1 MRNDYLFKWNGIDIS
16 AFLRTTSE
24 GKRWFAIVRQA
35 PTMTYPK
42 RRYKT
47 YTVPGRSGDIYIPD
61 ESYDNFTKSY
71 ELFLYGM
78 KNDPYEEEDPDDPLP
93 SFDGRTNIK
102 DLTNICWQ
110 IQGWLTE
117 PKGYAT
123 LQDDET
129 GINRTRL
136 AYYTGNLNV
145 AEDLLRFGRATISFS
160 VRPELF
166 IGDPISGYKTLN
178 ITSEERSS
186 HESPTRGGNAKPLIS
201 ISIPPKQTITDKGQ
215 TIVKRFPFYVYC
227 YYGRN
232 SYNNYHLNHW
242 QYNPPVNDSWYQ
254 DEADYLVIDSEG
266 QNFYL
271 VKGAANEPVKNE
283 NVDLTQWRLI
293 NQYMQ
298 MIDGCSYER
307 YRDDNDTLPQK
318 TGVRMPTLFGGKT
331 TYIGFDFS
339 EVTPTAREFNI
350 RERLYQL

>member
-1 MRNDYLFKWNGIDIS
+1 MRDDYLFKWNGIDIS
-16 AFLRTTSE
+16 AFWRTTSE

-47 YTVPGRSGDIYIPD
+47 FTVPGRNGDFYIPD
-61 ESYDNFTKSY
+61 EAYDNFTKSY

-102 DLTNICWQ
+102 DLVNICWQ

-129 GINRTRL
+129 GVNRTRL

-160 VRPELF
+160 VRPELY
-166 IGDPISGYKTLN
+166 IGDPTRDYDTQNIISTW
-178 ITSEERSS
+178 S
-186 HESPTRGGNAKPLIS
+186 HDAIARGGNAKPLIS
-201 ISIPPKQTITDKGQ
+201 ISIPPKQPVYDKDGKIIGYQ
-215 TIVKRFPFYVYC
+215 RHRFYLEC

-232 SYNNYHLNHW
+232 SQDYHATSW
-242 QYNPPVNDSWYQ
+242 RYDPPYPDPWYQ

-266 QNFYL
+266 ENFYL

-293 NQYMQ
+293 NRYIAI
-298 MIDGCSYER
+298 IDPPYGESD
-307 YRDDNDTLPQK
+307 RDDLGNLPK
-318 TGVRMPTLFGGKT
+318 GTGVRMPTIFGGKI
-331 TYIGFDFS
+331 TYIYFDFD
-339 EVTPTAREFNI
+339 EETPTVHEFNI
-350 RERLYQL
+350 RERMFQL

>member
-1 MRNDYLFKWNGIDIS
+1 MLNEYLFKWNGIDIS
-16 AFLRTTSE
+16 DIYRTTSE
-24 GKRWFAIVRQA
+24 GKRWFAVVRQA

-47 YTVPGRSGDIYIPD
+47 FTVPGRSGDIYIPD
-61 ESYDNFTKSY
+61 EAYDNFTKSY
-71 ELFLYGM
+71 EIFLYGM
-78 KNDPYEEEDPDDPLP
+78 KNDPYEEEDPQDPLP

-117 PKGYAT
+117 PNGYAT

-129 GINRTRL
+129 GVNRTRL

-160 VRPELF
+160 VRPELY
-166 IGDPISGYKTLN
+166 IGDPIKDYDTQN
-178 ITSEERSS
+178 IISTWS
-186 HESPTRGGNAKPLIS
+186 HDAITRGGNAKPLIS
-201 ISIPPKQTITDKGQ
+201 ISIPPKQPIYGKDGE
-215 TIVKRFPFYVYC
+215 IIGYKRNQFYLAC

-232 SYNNYHLNHW
+232 TQDYRLNHW
-242 QYNPPVNDSWYQ
+242 QYSPPVNDPWYQ

-266 QNFYL
+266 ENFYL

-298 MIDGCSYER
+298 MMDGCNYEQ
-307 YRDDNDTLPQK
+307 YRDDNDNLPQK
-318 TGVRMPTLFGGKT
+318 TGVRMPTIFGGKI
-331 TYIGFDFS
+331 TYISFDFH
-339 EVTPTAREFNI
+339 EETPTVHEFNI
-350 RERLYQL
+350 RERMFQL

>member
-1 MRNDYLFKWNGIDIS
+1 MLNEYLFKWNGIDIS
-16 AFLRTTSE
+16 AFCRTTSE
-24 GKRWFAIVRQA
+24 GKRWFAVVRQA
-35 PTMTYPK
+35 PNMTYPR

-47 YTVPGRSGDIYIPD
+47 FTVPGRSGDIYIPD
-61 ESYDNFTKSY
+61 EAYDNFTKNY

-117 PKGYAT
+117 PNGYAT

-136 AYYTGNLNV
+136 AYYTGNLTV

-160 VRPELF
+160 VRPELY
-166 IGDPISGYKTLN
+166 IGDPTKDYDTQNIISTW
-178 ITSEERSS
+178 S
-186 HESPTRGGNAKPLIS
+186 HDAIIRGGNAKPLIS
-201 ISIPPKQTITDKGQ
+201 ISIPPKQPIYKDGE
-215 TIVKRFPFYVYC
+215 IVAYRRNRFTLAC

-232 SYNNYHLNHW
+232 SQDYRLASW
-242 QYNPPVNDSWYQ
+242 SYNPPANDPWYQ

-283 NVDLTQWRLI
+283 NIDLTQWRLI
-293 NQYMQ
+293 NQYMA
-298 MIDGCSYER
+298 MYDGPQYEA
-307 YRDDNDTLPQK
+307 YRDDLGNLPQK
-318 TGVRMPTLFGGKT
+318 TGVRMPTIFGRKT
-331 TYIGFDFS
+331 TYITFDFG
-339 EVTPTAREFNI
+339 EETASVKEFNI
-350 RERLYQL
+350 RERTFQL